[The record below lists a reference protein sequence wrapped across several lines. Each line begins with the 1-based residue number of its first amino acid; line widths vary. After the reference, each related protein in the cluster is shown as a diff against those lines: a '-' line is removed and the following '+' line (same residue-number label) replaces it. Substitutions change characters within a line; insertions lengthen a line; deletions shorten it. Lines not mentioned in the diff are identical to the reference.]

1 MNRIGSH
8 IVLLL
13 IVAISVFVMLASLIF
28 FPDMSA
34 FVAMPLLILVMYFYS
49 KEHGAWR
56 TLGKFFKELLF
67 GW

>member
-1 MNRIGSH
+1 MNRIGSS
-8 IVLLL
+8 IVLLV
-13 IVAISVFVMLASLIF
+13 IIAVAVLVMLASLVF

-34 FVAMPLLILVMYFYS
+34 FVAMPLLIFCMYFYS

-56 TLGKFFKELLF
+56 TLGKFFKELFF